1 MWWSMLDHPPLVQ
14 HGPLVLGIRYM
25 PKESRK
31 LGVDRPNAPKV
42 YQGVVAPSDFPKAK
56 LDVSLDSIL
65 ADQEGHD
72 LNQES
77 DAILAVVPGNAEFME
92 VPVDLI
98 DPSPYQPRIEI
109 TDEELQLLANSISV
123 ARRVNRPIS
132 LRIKPNGRYELIGG
146 ERRWR
151 SVQLLGWDKI
161 ISRIL
166 DVDDAEAQVLALAD
180 NEGQEGLTD
189 FERGR
194 AYKQIMDRGEVTSIR
209 NLASR
214 VGVSHQS
221 VMRCL
226 NLTKLPQD
234 CIDFLNSH
242 PRLLGSTLA
251 SEYAAAGEAH
261 PGLVLEAL
269 QKIDQ
274 EGISQEQGLRWI
286 KQVLMAREKTALPSS
301 TQVRPV
307 TFAGGLE
314 GSLVASKSGFRITV
328 PKGVDLEKV
337 ERAILSALQSE

>member
-1 MWWSMLDHPPLVQ
+1 
-14 HGPLVLGIRYM
+14 M
-25 PKESRK
+25 PKESRR
-31 LGVDRPNAPKV
+31 LGVDRPTAPKV
-42 YQGVVAPSDFPKAK
+42 FQGVVAPADFPQAK

-65 ADQEGHD
+65 EQQNSHAQA
-72 LNQES
+72 QPI
-77 DAILAVVPGNAEFME
+77 DAQQPAVAGNPEFMD
-92 VPVDLI
+92 VPVNLI
-98 DPSPYQPRIEI
+98 DPSPFQPRLDI
-109 TDEELQLLANSISV
+109 TDDELQLLANSISV

-151 SVQLLGWDKI
+151 SVKLLGWETI
-161 ISRIL
+161 IARIL

-194 AYKQIMDRGEVTSIR
+194 AYKQILDRGEVTSIR
-209 NLASR
+209 HLASR

-234 CIDFLNSH
+234 CLDFLTLH

-251 SEYAAAGEAH
+251 SEYAAAGETH

-286 KQVLMAREKTALPSS
+286 NQVLKEREKPTLPSAAQEK
-301 TQVRPV
+301 TVR
-307 TFAGGLE
+307 FAGGLE
-314 GSLVASKSGFRITV
+314 GSLVVSKSGIRIKI
-328 PKGVDLEKV
+328 PKGVDLEKI
-337 ERAILSALQSE
+337 ERAILEALKAE

>member
-1 MWWSMLDHPPLVQ
+1 
-14 HGPLVLGIRYM
+14 M
-25 PKESRK
+25 PKESRR
-31 LGVDRPNAPKV
+31 LGVDRPTTPQV
-42 YQGVVAPSDFPKAK
+42 FQGVVAPAEFPKAK

-65 ADQEGHD
+65 EQQNRHAHD
-72 LNQES
+72 H
-77 DAILAVVPGNAEFME
+77 ALAAEQPAVAGNSEFMD

-98 DPSPYQPRIEI
+98 DPSPFQPRLDI
-109 TDEELQLLANSISV
+109 TDDELQLLANSISV

-151 SVQLLGWDKI
+151 SVKLLGWETI

-194 AYKQIMDRGEVTSIR
+194 AYKQILDRGEVTSIR
-209 NLASR
+209 HLASR

-234 CIDFLNSH
+234 CLEYLTLH

-251 SEYAAAGEAH
+251 SEYAAAGEKH
-261 PGLVLEAL
+261 PDLVLEAL
-269 QKIDQ
+269 HKIDQ

-286 KQVLMAREKTALPSS
+286 NQVLKDREKPILPSAS
-301 TQVRPV
+301 QEKSIK
-307 TFAGGLE
+307 FAGGLE
-314 GSLVASKSGFRITV
+314 GSLVVSKSGIRIKV
-328 PKGVDLEKV
+328 PKGVDMEKV
-337 ERAILSALQSE
+337 ERAILDALMTE